1 MGNKVGVI
9 THWWAKDNYGQKL
22 QAYALQIV
30 LRNLGYDPFLI
41 RYITDGGH
49 QECSERM
56 CAFYSLKAYVK
67 YRIKQVLLLFDKDR
81 KKRMQEFIRT
91 QLSVSHK
98 LYTRYSIFKFPPEAD
113 FYITGS
119 DQVWNKL
126 DGSYFLDFV
135 KNGNPRISYAA
146 SFGGRNYTAQEAE
159 YVKSWLKKF
168 SSISVRE
175 KEGLILC
182 DRLGILNSEL
192 VPDPTLLL
200 EEKEYKNF
208 FTGSVNHRSPYLF
221 LYLLE
226 HECDFDAQQVYDFA
240 KKHNLEVV
248 YVISQGEQDSF
259 PKAYPTVPQWLELL
273 SNARYVVT
281 NSFHGMVFSL
291 IFERNFISVPL
302 SGKAGKMNDR
312 QRTLL
317 THTNLVHR
325 FTNDC
330 DMLLGDISFIEV
342 KGTLEKLRK
351 EGLNFL
357 ENSLEDSGSSVV

>member
-1 MGNKVGVI
+1 MMGKKVGVI
-9 THWWAKDNYGQKL
+9 THWWSGDNYGQKL

-30 LRNLGYDPFLI
+30 LRDLGYDPFLI

-49 QECSERM
+49 RECSGGM

-67 YRIKQVLLLFDKDR
+67 YWIKQALLLFDKDR
-81 KKRMQEFIRT
+81 KKGMREFICVR
-91 QLSVSHK
+91 LSVSHK
-98 LYTRYSIFKFPPEAD
+98 LYTRYSILKSPPEAD

-135 KNGNPRISYAA
+135 DNGSPRVSYAA
-146 SFGGRNYTAQEAE
+146 SFGGRNYTGRDAGC
-159 YVKSWLKKF
+159 VKSWLKDF

-182 DRLGILNSEL
+182 NRLGVLNPRL

-200 EEKEYKNF
+200 EEKGYKSF
-208 FTGSVNHRSPYLF
+208 FTGNANHRPPYLF
-221 LYLLE
+221 LYLLG
-226 HECDFDAQQVYDFA
+226 HKCDFDTRLVYDFA
-240 KKHNLEVV
+240 KRHNLEVV
-248 YVISQGEQDSF
+248 YVVSQGKQDSF
-259 PKAYPTVPQWLELL
+259 PKTYPTVPQWLELL
-273 SNARYVVT
+273 ANARYVVT
-281 NSFHGMVFSL
+281 NSFHGTVFSL

-302 SGKAGKMNDR
+302 SGEAGKMNDR

-317 THTNLVHR
+317 AHADLVRR

-330 DMLLGDISFIEV
+330 DRLLEDISFIEV

-351 EGLNFL
+351 EGLDFL
-357 ENSLEDSGSSVV
+357 RSSLGGGSPAV